1 MERKTVAIVIPTY
14 NRAEFLENAIEKS
27 LAQTYPCQIVV
38 SDHGSTDNTAQ
49 LMEKYK
55 GRVKYI
61 KKEKNFGPHFSWLE
75 GVLNA
80 DAEFIHLQFDDDWI
94 EKDFIEKTVAMM
106 QDDVGF
112 VFTEAYGVNEETNEK
127 NKCFNLSKKFI
138 AGIHPA
144 KTVEQMLMSGLMI
157 SPAACLYRKKDVID
171 ALYQGNLPILEDNCY
186 FGVGPDHF
194 MSLICLLRY
203 KKVGVITEPLTIFRA
218 HSGSITVDACNN
230 VQKLIRLGR
239 AYEAIKVYYRLLK
252 LFNNCKFLRI
262 FLTGK
267 NWLSKLNIKSKC
279 FSKKLGCAEKNSEPA
294 NSRN

>member
-1 MERKTVAIVIPTY
+1 MEEKKVAIVIPTY

-49 LMEKYK
+49 MMEKYK
-55 GRVKYI
+55 GKVKYI
-61 KKEKNFGPHFSWLE
+61 RKEKNFGPHFSWLE

-80 DAEFIHLQFDDDWI
+80 DAEYIHLQFDDDWI

-112 VFTEAYGVNEETNEK
+112 VFTEAYGMDEETKEK
-127 NKCFNLSKKFI
+127 NKCFNLDKKFET
-138 AGIHPA
+138 GLHPA
-144 KTVEQMLMSGLMI
+144 KTIEKMLLSGSMI
-157 SPAACLYRKKDVID
+157 SPAACLYRKKEVID
-171 ALYQGNLPILEDNCY
+171 ALYQGNLPILTDQCY

-218 HSGSITVDACNN
+218 HSGSITVDAYSDA
-230 VQKLIRLGR
+230 QKHLKLQK
-239 AYEAIKVYYRLLK
+239 AYDATRVYYKLLK
-252 LFNNCKFLRI
+252 LYNNCKFLRMY
-262 FLTGK
+262 LTEK
-267 NWLSKLNIKSKC
+267 KVIKKAQYLI
-279 FSKKLGCAEKNSEPA
+279 KKFFKKMGLRKKEVRPIE
-294 NSRN
+294 